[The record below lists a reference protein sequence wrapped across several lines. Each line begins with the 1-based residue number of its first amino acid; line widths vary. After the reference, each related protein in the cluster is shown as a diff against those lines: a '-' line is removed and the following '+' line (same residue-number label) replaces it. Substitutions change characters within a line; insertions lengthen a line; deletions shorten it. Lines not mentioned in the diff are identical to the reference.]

1 MTVSNMNPGH
11 QELATIISQAERLYS
26 ESEVEAAIDKLAVDV
41 TECLKDKNPVILCLM
56 TGAVVLLGKLLTKL
70 RFQLEIDY
78 VHATRYRGDTSGN
91 SIKWLKYPE
100 LELAGRNV
108 LLVDDILDEG
118 HTIAA
123 VVDECRKRAAIDIYT
138 CVLIDKQLN
147 RHREFERADFT
158 GLTVPDRYVFGYGMD
173 YKGYLRNSPGI
184 FAVKE
189 A

>member
-1 MTVSNMNPGH
+1 MKPDH
-11 QELATIISQAERLYS
+11 QELTTVISQAERLYS
-26 ESEVEAAIDKLAVDV
+26 ESEVEAAIDQLAGDI
-41 TECLKDKNPVILCLM
+41 TECLNDKNPVILCLM

-70 RFQLEIDY
+70 KFQLEIDY

-91 SIKWLKYPE
+91 SINWLKYPE
-100 LELAGRNV
+100 LELKGRSV

-123 VVDECRKRAAIDIYT
+123 VIDECRKRAAVDIYT
-138 CVLIDKQLN
+138 CVLVDKQIN
-147 RHREFERADFT
+147 SPREFKKADFT
-158 GLTVPDRYVFGYGMD
+158 GLTIPDRYVFGYGMD